1 MTCRLECIDTPG
13 VAGPKN
19 PIQFIP
25 DDLSAGDARSLAL
38 DVSQFEVR
46 RIVESGDPLFD
57 AAYDRLWQEFGALNE
72 MESKEV
78 ISHRL
83 GWGPAA
89 LFGSRWLRYEMLV
102 VRKQGQLV
110 AVRDHTAVVSAG
122 EGTPQAIV
130 HLSHVLVESS
140 WRRTGLAGWLRAW
153 PIQTARAC
161 LEAARFPVS
170 SPITLVAEM
179 EHPQPAFPNRM
190 IRLQAYEKAGFK
202 KLDPSRISYVQPDFR
217 SPEAIDTS
225 GGPRPLP
232 FGLIVRR
239 VGREREQTISGHEVR
254 GMVESLYEMYGTS
267 FRPSDMAVVWKKLEE
282 YPEPSAQIPL
292 VPPTR

>member
-19 PIQFIP
+19 PIQIIP
-25 DDLSAGDARSLAL
+25 EDLSAGDARSLAL
-38 DVSQFEVR
+38 DVSEFEIS
-46 RIVESGDPLFD
+46 RIVGVGDPLFD
-57 AAYDRLWQEFGALNE
+57 AGYSTLWQEFGAMNE

-89 LFGSRWLRYEMLV
+89 LFGNRWLRYEMLV
-102 VRKQGQLV
+102 VRKQGQLL

-122 EGTPQAIV
+122 EGTPQVVV
-130 HLSHVLVESS
+130 HLSHVLVEPS
-140 WRRTGLAGWLRAW
+140 WRRTGVAGWLRAW

-161 LEAARFPVS
+161 LEAAGLPLNS
-170 SPITLVAEM
+170 SITLVAEM
-179 EHPQPAFPNRM
+179 EHAEAPFPNRM
-190 IRLQAYEKAGFK
+190 IRLQAYEKASFK
-202 KLDPSRISYVQPDFR
+202 KVDPSRINYVQPDFR

-239 VGREREQTISGHEVR
+239 VGREQQQTISGSEIR
-254 GMVESLYEMYGTS
+254 GIVESLYEMYGTS
-267 FRPSDMAVVWKKLEE
+267 FRPSDMAAVWKTLEE

>member
-1 MTCRLECIDTPG
+1 MAD
-13 VAGPKN
+13 PKN

-25 DDLSAGDARSLAL
+25 EDLSAGDARSLAL

-46 RIVESGDPLFD
+46 RIVESGDPVFE
-57 AAYDRLWQEFGALNE
+57 AAYDRLWQEFGTLNE

-78 ISHRL
+78 ISRRL
-83 GWGPAA
+83 GWQPAA
-89 LFGSRWLRYEMLV
+89 SSGNRWLRYEMLV

-110 AVRDHTAVVSAG
+110 AVRDHTAVVTPG
-122 EGTPQAIV
+122 EGTPRAVV
-130 HLSHVLVESS
+130 HMSHVLVEPP

-179 EHPQPAFPNRM
+179 EHTEPSFPNRM

-202 KLDPSRISYVQPDFR
+202 KVDPSRVGYVQPDFR
-217 SPEAIDTS
+217 SPEAIDAG

-232 FGLIVRR
+232 FGLVVRR
-239 VGREREQTISGHEVR
+239 VGREQEQAIGGGEVR

-267 FRPSDMAVVWKKLEE
+267 FRPSDMAVVWKTLKA
-282 YPEPSAQIPL
+282 YPETDTQIPL

>member
-1 MTCRLECIDTPG
+1 MAD
-13 VAGPKN
+13 PKN

-25 DDLSAGDARSLAL
+25 EDLNAGDTRSLAV

-46 RIVESGDPLFD
+46 RIVESGDPLFE
-57 AAYDRLWQEFGALNE
+57 AAYDRLWQEFGTLNE

-78 ISHRL
+78 ISRRL
-83 GWGPAA
+83 GWQPAT
-89 LFGSRWLRYEMLV
+89 LSGNRWLRYEMLI
-102 VRKQGQLV
+102 VRKQGQFV
-110 AVRDHTAVVSAG
+110 AVRDHTAVVTPG
-122 EGTPQAIV
+122 DGTPRAIV
-130 HLSHVLVESS
+130 HMSHVLVEPA

-161 LEAARFPVS
+161 LEAARFPLS

-179 EHPQPAFPNRM
+179 EHAEPAFPNRM

-202 KLDPSRISYVQPDFR
+202 KVDPTRVSYLQPDFR
-217 SPEAIDTS
+217 SPEAIDAG

-232 FGLIVRR
+232 FGLVVRR
-239 VGREREQTISGHEVR
+239 VGREQEQTIGGGEVR
-254 GMVESLYEMYGTS
+254 GIVESLYEMYGTS
-267 FRPSDMAVVWKKLEE
+267 FRPSDMAVVWKTLKQ
-282 YPEPSAQIPL
+282 YPETDAQIPL